1 MCINM
6 EKITAENGKIYLIS
20 GGQKYRKDSD
30 LVGNITSW
38 RCVRSACRGRLKI
51 GVNDEIV
58 SSSEHNHEPNPEVK
72 KSVEPRQIT
81 ASDSDRMHRTGKWL
95 LFEPTEIEKPLS
107 KLDDIFHREA
117 NPYSDSLNRN
127 KSKTKDVAVQTDPD
141 TAKDFPLKMPSL
153 KNSVDELLRNP
164 NAWNQPA
171 LRDKL
176 NATAVPVRIKGGKRI
191 RLNKEYVWH
200 RY

>member
-51 GVNDEIV
+51 GVNNEIV
-58 SSSEHNHEPNPEVK
+58 SSSEHNQKSNPEVK
-72 KSVEPRQIT
+72 KSVESRQIT
-81 ASDSDRMHRTGKWL
+81 TSNFDRMHHAGNWML
-95 LFEPTEIEKPLS
+95 IEPTEIEKPLS
-107 KLDDIFHREA
+107 KLCEIFHREA
-117 NPYSDSLNRN
+117 NACSDSLNSN

-141 TAKDFPLKMPSL
+141 TAKDVSLKIPIL
-153 KNSVDELLRNP
+153 KNSVDQLLRNP
-164 NAWNQPA
+164 DAWIQPA
-171 LRDKL
+171 L
-176 NATAVPVRIKGGKRI
+176 
-191 RLNKEYVWH
+191 
-200 RY
+200 